1 MIPLRNTA
9 PMTSGAKWLAAVRR
23 VHEIPPPTGASRRS
37 PRADVA
43 DRVAGCRS
51 GPDRLR
57 RIPASPQ
64 ASSSAA
70 APITIGQTS
79 VPKTQ
84 DPLKASWILTA
95 VGVAEYPYML
105 NADGTQSSRFFTSA
119 TQDDDLNWTLQVK
132 TGATFSD
139 GSPVDAQAIADSLNA
154 IQRGNPQSNASAGV
168 ISFASKGDT
177 ITATTQRKTRV
188 LPSVLGE
195 FSNVIF
201 KADGKGGYLYTGP
214 YQVTGLDAGNSIDS
228 APNPSYPDA
237 SKRGHVTVKAF
248 PDADAMKLAIQSGAL
263 DMAFTV
269 TPTVA
274 EQLSG
279 VDGLSVKTID
289 AGYQYFVRP
298 NLQRGPLADA
308 TVRKALDLGLD
319 RTAFVQALK
328 GGSVA
333 NGLFAHYYSFAG
345 QEKVVTDT
353 AAAKALLDEAGWLAG
368 PDGVRVKDGQKLS
381 LSLITYASR
390 PDLGIIMHI
399 MVSQLGELGIAATT
413 SVVDDIRTAMTGGA
427 YDLAMYAQ
435 HTAPTG
441 EPSFF
446 LNQFFRT
453 GGANNLNGYSSAT
466 TDGLLDELGDLAPG
480 AQRDAKAIEIQQQI
494 HRDNAALLLVDPQW
508 HIAVSKRL
516 ADYQPYCGDY
526 YVVNPQ
532 LGLS

>member
-1 MIPLRNTA
+1 
-9 PMTSGAKWLAAVRR
+9 
-23 VHEIPPPTGASRRS
+23 
-37 PRADVA
+37 
-43 DRVAGCRS
+43 
-51 GPDRLR
+51 
-57 RIPASPQ
+57 
-64 ASSSAA
+64 
-70 APITIGQTS
+70 
-79 VPKTQ
+79 
-84 DPLKASWILTA
+84 
-95 VGVAEYPYML
+95 
-105 NADGTQSSRFFTSA
+105 
-119 TQDDDLNWTLQVK
+119 
-132 TGATFSD
+132 
-139 GSPVDAQAIADSLNA
+139 
-154 IQRGNPQSNASAGV
+154 
-168 ISFASKGDT
+168 
-177 ITATTQRKTRV
+177 
-188 LPSVLGE
+188 
-195 FSNVIF
+195 
-201 KADGKGGYLYTGP
+201 
-214 YQVTGLDAGNSIDS
+214 
-228 APNPSYPDA
+228 
-237 SKRGHVTVKAF
+237 
-248 PDADAMKLAIQSGAL
+248 
-263 DMAFTV
+263 MAFTV